1 MVSDKDIYNYNKIF
15 WLRKVFVE
23 AQKLYEI
30 GLGIGISYGS
40 KEENMVERM
49 DDLETKDVKEA
60 IVKGKGQ

>member
-23 AQKLYEI
+23 TQKLYEI

-40 KEENMVERM
+40 KEENMVER
-49 DDLETKDVKEA
+49 
-60 IVKGKGQ
+60 I